1 MKNILMAEMNA
12 SWVVVCK
19 NEITLYSSA
28 RGNIC
33 VLKQHKDRN
42 MYRSV
47 ERPRPSHNEVC
58 PDSGHYDYH
67 DRMDSH

>member
-1 MKNILMAEMNA
+1 MAEMNA

-42 MYRSV
+42 ST
-47 ERPRPSHNEVC
+47 
-58 PDSGHYDYH
+58 DQ
-67 DRMDSH
+67 